1 MHMKSVTFLLASAL
15 FFAGCSGTET
25 AFKDET
31 VTKKEAQPL
40 VLVDTLGN
48 TITITKTSEGIRFSG
63 HEDKAVLLN
72 FFATWCPPCKAEI
85 PHLNALQNNYKDSLS
100 IISVA
105 LEEKSL
111 EEFKSFIAYYAINY
125 TVTHGEPNFDLAKEV
140 GGVSTI
146 PYSVLYDK
154 NGRYATH
161 YVGAV
166 PEEMME
172 VDIKKAINR

>member
-15 FFAGCSGTET
+15 FFAGCGSTET

-85 PHLNALQNNYKDSLS
+85 PHLNKTTTKTLFPLLALPLRKK
-100 IISVA
+100 A
-105 LEEKSL
+105 WKSL
-111 EEFKSFIAYYAINY
+111 KALLLTMPLTTPSP
-125 TVTHGEPNFDLAKEV
+125 TVSPIL
-140 GGVSTI
+140 I
-146 PYSVLYDK
+146 
-154 NGRYATH
+154 
-161 YVGAV
+161 
-166 PEEMME
+166 
-172 VDIKKAINR
+172 